1 VYERRKAPAGYGS
14 TPADAEAQD
23 SASKKSGKED
33 KDAAAE
39 AEAGA
44 EEASQPAFLGGGV
57 RLEMNGLKAV
67 AAISRELAG
76 RVVSEGLY
84 ASKVL
89 LHDTQGEGSVSVQA
103 SSAAS

>member
-1 VYERRKAPAGYGS
+1 
-14 TPADAEAQD
+14 
-23 SASKKSGKED
+23 
-33 KDAAAE
+33 
-39 AEAGA
+39 
-44 EEASQPAFLGGGV
+44 
-57 RLEMNGLKAV
+57 MNGLKAV